1 MKTLVLITAF
11 NVEKFLEDVVMR
23 IPKEIKSY
31 NPEIL
36 IINDFSRDN
45 TLQKMREIKGNFKD
59 FKVTCLTN
67 KTNLGYGGNQKLGYH
82 YAIKN
87 NFDYVVM
94 LHGDGQYAPESIID
108 MIKPLA
114 ENKCSA
120 VQGSRM
126 IKKMNAL
133 KGKMPLYKFFGN
145 IFLTYVQNLLSGL
158 KMSEYHSGY
167 RAYSVKA
174 LKKIPFNLN
183 SKYFHFDTQILL
195 QLKVVNENIFEIP
208 IPTFYGEQ
216 ISSLKSIQYGFAILK
231 TTIIFYL
238 QKFGIFHDIKFSFS
252 NKDGPSNYLP
262 KLNFLSTH
270 SIAFKKIK
278 ENSKILS
285 IGCGNAD
292 LEKELIERK
301 NCIVDGLDS
310 FDVKGLNFLNS
321 FKVINYDKEIFELDF
336 KGYDYILFLDVIEH
350 LKKPEEFMNSLN
362 NKMSFFP
369 DQKLIIS
376 TPNIANIFIRL
387 SLLIGNFNYGK
398 RGILDKTHTRLFTLS
413 SFKKIILENNFLI
426 KETIAIPPP
435 FPLAIKNNF
444 ISKLLLNF
452 FKYLNL
458 ISKTVFAFQFLSIV
472 ESKPNLDY
480 LLDQAKK

>member
-1 MKTLVLITAF
+1 
-11 NVEKFLEDVVMR
+11 
-23 IPKEIKSY
+23 
-31 NPEIL
+31 
-36 IINDFSRDN
+36 
-45 TLQKMREIKGNFKD
+45 
-59 FKVTCLTN
+59 
-67 KTNLGYGGNQKLGYH
+67 
-82 YAIKN
+82 
-87 NFDYVVM
+87 
-94 LHGDGQYAPESIID
+94 
-108 MIKPLA
+108 
-114 ENKCSA
+114 
-120 VQGSRM
+120 
-126 IKKMNAL
+126 
-133 KGKMPLYKFFGN
+133 
-145 IFLTYVQNLLSGL
+145 
-158 KMSEYHSGY
+158 
-167 RAYSVKA
+167 
-174 LKKIPFNLN
+174 
-183 SKYFHFDTQILL
+183 
-195 QLKVVNENIFEIP
+195 
-208 IPTFYGEQ
+208 
-216 ISSLKSIQYGFAILK
+216 
-231 TTIIFYL
+231 
-238 QKFGIFHDIKFSFS
+238 
-252 NKDGPSNYLP
+252 
-262 KLNFLSTH
+262 
-270 SIAFKKIK
+270 
-278 ENSKILS
+278 
-285 IGCGNAD
+285 
-292 LEKELIERK
+292 
-301 NCIVDGLDS
+301 
-310 FDVKGLNFLNS
+310 VKGLNFLNS